1 MARKKVLVV
10 DDEKNQRE
18 IYTLILED
26 DGYEVTTA
34 QSGEHALR
42 LARENYFD
50 LVLTD
55 YKMTGMDGLTLLGEL
70 LKIDPSLIVV
80 MMTAHGSVE
89 SVKEALRSGAF
100 DYLEK
105 PIDRDQLLKVV
116 ESALGRLNRID
127 DEIIGASEEMER
139 VKKMILKVA
148 GSSSTVLIRGESG
161 VGKER
166 VARAIHKA
174 SPRAGEIFQAVN
186 CAAINENLLESELFG
201 HEKGSFTGAHAQ
213 KKGQFEI
220 ADHGTLFLDEIGDLN
235 ISMQAKLLRAL
246 QEREIMRVGA
256 TKPLKVDVRV
266 IAATNRDLE
275 GMVKDNRFRED
286 LYYRLNIIPITIPPL
301 RNRRDDI
308 APLVDF
314 FVAKHSLGAHRSIR
328 GLTAGARNLIMNY
341 SWPGNV
347 RQLESAI
354 ERAIL
359 LCEGNEID
367 TEDLPVEI
375 RQEGTP
381 SAAFN
386 FKLPPEGIS
395 FDEVERSLI
404 TQAMEQTNWNITRA
418 AKLLG
423 LSFRTLQY
431 RLEKFGIKK
440 TGKE

>member
-1 MARKKVLVV
+1 MARRKVLVV

-34 QSGEHALR
+34 QSGEQALR
-42 LARENYFD
+42 LARERSFD

-55 YKMTGMDGLTLLGEL
+55 YKMGVMDGLTLLSEL
-70 LKIDPSLIVV
+70 LQIDPSLIVV

-89 SVKEALRSGAF
+89 SVKEALRGGAF

-105 PIDRDQLLKVV
+105 PIDRDQLLKTV

-127 DEIIGASEEMER
+127 DEIIGDSEEMER

-148 GSSSTVLIRGESG
+148 GSTSTVMIRGESG

-174 SPRAGEIFQAVN
+174 SPRANEVFQAVN

-235 ISMQAKLLRAL
+235 ISMQAKRLRAL
-246 QEREIMRVGA
+246 QEKEIMRVGG
-256 TKPLKVDVRV
+256 TKSIKVDVRV

-275 GMVKDNRFRED
+275 AMVKENRFRED

-308 APLVDF
+308 PPLVDF
-314 FVAKHSLGAHRSIR
+314 FIAKHSLGSHRVVR
-328 GLTAGARNLIMNY
+328 GLSAGARNLIMNY

-354 ERAIL
+354 ERAML

-367 TEDLPVEI
+367 VEDLPLEI
-375 RQEGTP
+375 RQEGGP

-395 FDEVERSLI
+395 FEEVEKSLI
-404 TQAMEQTNWNITRA
+404 TQAMEQTGWNITRA

-431 RLEKFGIKK
+431 RLEKFGLKK
-440 TGKE
+440 PVKE